1 MTSPS
6 VSDHLRATGTDHRDG
21 VYRVVGTD
29 TDSVTLLLVGDSD
42 GTRIVT
48 GDIVTVARGQ
58 LDGFEPAEKP
68 AEGRSLPAR
77 LRGMGEHLYWS
88 LRTFVGQLARHP
100 VPAAVALAIAAVGV
114 LGEGIVPLPDAALSV
129 LTVVGGLGLAVVGS
143 GRL

>member
-6 VSDHLRATGTDHRDG
+6 VSDHLRTADADHPAG

-29 TDSVTLLLVGDSD
+29 TDSVTLLRVGDSD

-100 VPAAVALAIAAVGV
+100 VPATVALVIAAVGV

-129 LTVVGGLGLAVVGS
+129 LTVVGGLGLALVGS